1 MTMITTVAEDI
12 KMKIAISV
20 TRPGDEAT
28 LEMRFG
34 RCPYFAVY
42 DSESENFD
50 WYENEGI
57 KAASGAGTG
66 AAQALL
72 DRGVEAVISGQF
84 GPKAV
89 QVLEA
94 GGVKMFLAPA
104 NLPIN
109 EVIAKWR
116 AGELKEYQ
124 IQRF

>member
-1 MTMITTVAEDI
+1 
-12 KMKIAISV
+12 MKIAISA
-20 TRPGDEAT
+20 TRPGDGAT

-42 DSESENFD
+42 DSESQQFE

-72 DRGVEAVISGQF
+72 DRGVEVVISGQF

-89 QVLEA
+89 SVLEA
-94 GGVKMFLAPA
+94 GGVKMLLAPPD
-104 NLPIN
+104 LPLT
-109 EVIAKWR
+109 EVVAKWQ
-116 AGELKEYQ
+116 AGELKEYK